1 MRTNDMVEPLADP
14 AATPED
20 ASRESLARAVN
31 NLQASEARV
40 RRNAERVYDEARSK
54 LVLELLPVL
63 DNLDRTLDAARGHE
77 LTPLVEGVTMVRGQ
91 LEGVLLRYGVER
103 IEAKG
108 KKFDPAEHDAVA
120 AIPTDPSR
128 VGMVIEQ
135 VEPGYRFGAKL
146 LRPARVAVGVA
157 ISGA

>member
-1 MRTNDMVEPLADP
+1 MSGATIEPVMDEVVPSAD
-14 AATPED
+14 AD
-20 ASRESLARAVN
+20 RESLSRAVN

-40 RRNAERVYDEARSK
+40 RRNAEKVYDEARAG

-63 DNLDRTLDAARGHE
+63 DNLDRTIDAVRGQVV
-77 LTPLVEGVTMVRGQ
+77 TPLVEGVTMVRGQ

-103 IEAKG
+103 IDATG
-108 KKFDPAEHDAVA
+108 KKFDPAAHEAVT
-120 AIPTDPSR
+120 AIPVTDPDR

-135 VEPGYRFGAKL
+135 FELGYRFGAKL

-157 ISGA
+157 SR

>member
-1 MRTNDMVEPLADP
+1 MSASIDEIEPLVDEAVRS
-14 AATPED
+14 ED
-20 ASRESLARAVN
+20 ADREALSRAVN

-40 RRNAERVYDEARSK
+40 RRNAEKVYDEARGK

-63 DNLDRTLDAARGHE
+63 DNLDRTIDAVRGHAV
-77 LTPLVEGVTMVRGQ
+77 TPLVEGVTMVRTQ

-103 IEAKG
+103 IEAKD
-108 KKFDPAEHDAVA
+108 KKFDPAAHEAVTA
-120 AIPTDPSR
+120 VRVTDLAH

-135 VEPGYRFGAKL
+135 FEPGYRFGAKL

-157 ISGA
+157 SR

>member
-1 MRTNDMVEPLADP
+1 MSTITDTVDP
-14 AATPED
+14 VVAPTPEEVN
-20 ASRESLARAVN
+20 RESLARAVN
-31 NLQASEARV
+31 NLEASEARV

-77 LTPLVEGVTMVRGQ
+77 ATPLVEGVTMVRGQ

-108 KKFDPAEHDAVA
+108 KKFDPAAHDAVSA
-120 AIPTDPSR
+120 MPVSDASR

-135 VEPGYRFGAKL
+135 LEPGYRFGSKL

-157 ISGA
+157 IPGA